1 MGFKVRSHSRD
12 QETLVFLVNGSSI
25 VIIDADSED

>member
-1 MGFKVRSHSRD
+1 MGFKVQFHSGD

-25 VIIDADSED
+25 VIIDADS